1 MASSPLRRLVYG
13 VRLWSLIA
21 TGAVNIAT
29 IAEKAM
35 GYAMLFPVAPTAL
48 ERAARKRKAFQPLIS
63 FLTRRLFDEIN
74 GLANRRGPESL
85 YLLE

>member
-21 TGAVNIAT
+21 TSAENIAT

-35 GYAMLFPVAPTAL
+35 GYAMLFPVAPTAQ
-48 ERAARKRKAFQPLIS
+48 ERGAREGKAFS
-63 FLTRRLFDEIN
+63 H
-74 GLANRRGPESL
+74 
-85 YLLE
+85 

>member
-1 MASSPLRRLVYG
+1 MVCGGLFCRLVYG

-21 TGAVNIAT
+21 TGAANIAT

-48 ERAARKRKAFQPLIS
+48 ERAARKEKS
-63 FLTRRLFDEIN
+63 FLATDQLRN
-74 GLANRRGPESL
+74 
-85 YLLE
+85 